1 MAQWLATVREGGTT
15 RSESLLLAMD
25 ADGPQLVEG
34 ENAKLSFS
42 FSAVH
47 TVDPHLF
54 ARHLGSISH
63 QFTVAWRAGTAGLA
77 IDAPDM

>member
-1 MAQWLATVREGGTT
+1 MAGDSARGRDDQIGISASR
-15 RSESLLLAMD
+15 
-25 ADGPQLVEG
+25 DGHGRTQLVEG

-63 QFTVAWRAGTAGLA
+63 QFTVAWRAGLA

>member
-25 ADGPQLVEG
+25 ADGPQQLVEG

-63 QFTVAWRAGTAGLA
+63 QFTVA
-77 IDAPDM
+77 

>member
-1 MAQWLATVREGGTT
+1 MSSRIEREAHRGTMAGDSERGRT

-25 ADGPQLVEG
+25 VDGPQLVEG

-63 QFTVAWRAGTAGLA
+63 QFTVA
-77 IDAPDM
+77 